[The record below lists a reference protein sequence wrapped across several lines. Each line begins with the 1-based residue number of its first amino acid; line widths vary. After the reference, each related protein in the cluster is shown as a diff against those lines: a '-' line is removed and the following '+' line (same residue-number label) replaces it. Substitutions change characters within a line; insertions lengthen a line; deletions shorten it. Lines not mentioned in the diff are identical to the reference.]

1 MGVMNQQTSPGDRT
15 LKTFVDQPAHN
26 ATFFVDDH
34 SLLGGA
40 VPVLIGYMYN
50 IYIYIK
56 WASAQVPPT
65 PLIGG
70 GVL

>member
-50 IYIYIK
+50 IYIYK
-56 WASAQVPPT
+56 M
-65 PLIGG
+65 G
-70 GVL
+70 